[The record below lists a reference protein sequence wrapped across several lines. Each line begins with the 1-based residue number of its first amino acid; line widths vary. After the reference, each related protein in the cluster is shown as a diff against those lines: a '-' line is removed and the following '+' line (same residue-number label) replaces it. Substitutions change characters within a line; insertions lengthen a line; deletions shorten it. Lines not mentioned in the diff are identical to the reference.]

1 MVIGSVAELK
11 EHAAMM
17 REMPEMQHSDPNMIT
32 LSPDQTGELI
42 WQFTQAGT
50 VDFAC
55 FMPGQMEAGMVGTI
69 KVE

>member
-1 MVIGSVAELK
+1 
-11 EHAAMM
+11 
-17 REMPEMQHSDPNMIT
+17 MQHSDPNMIT